1 MLKVKTKLGWDEV
14 KGITVIADEDI
25 KKGSCITYFDPD
37 YDLIFEKTYIDHMPE
52 AQKHFVQSMT
62 YEYEFGINYKYVLP
76 FGHEPYMNHDS
87 KPNVDEYGRALQN
100 IKSGDEL
107 TCDYVL
113 MDSRCVLG
121 SEPWLT

>member
-1 MLKVKTKLGWDEV
+1 MIQ
-14 KGITVIADEDI
+14 ITIW
-25 KKGSCITYFDPD
+25 F
-37 YDLIFEKTYIDHMPE
+37 FEKTYIENMPE
-52 AQKHFVQSMT
+52 AQKQYVKNMT
-62 YEYEFGINYKYVLP
+62 YEYEFGIDYKYVLP

>member
-1 MLKVKTKLGWDEV
+1 
-14 KGITVIADEDI
+14 
-25 KKGSCITYFDPD
+25 
-37 YDLIFEKTYIDHMPE
+37 MPE
-52 AQKHFVQSMT
+52 AQKQFVKNMT
-62 YEYEFGINYKYVLP
+62 YEYEFGIDYKYVLP

-107 TCDYVL
+107 TCDYLL

>member
-1 MLKVKTKLGWDEV
+1 LV
-14 KGITVIADEDI
+14 
-25 KKGSCITYFDPD
+25 
-37 YDLIFEKTYIDHMPE
+37 FEKTYIENMPE
-52 AQKHFVQSMT
+52 AQKQYVKNMT
-62 YEYEFGINYKYVLP
+62 YEYEFGIDYKYVLP

-87 KPNVDEYGRALQN
+87 KPNVDEYGRALHD
-100 IKSGDEL
+100 IKSGEEL